1 MRKLALLGS
10 TGSIGT
16 QALRVMENLQAQG
29 EEVQV
34 EVLAARSNVRLL
46 EEQGFAPEAAETY
59 CRTFKK
65 ELNA

>member
-34 EVLAARSNVRLL
+34 EVLALSLIHIYCL
-46 EEQGFAPEAAETY
+46 GF
-59 CRTFKK
+59 
-65 ELNA
+65 